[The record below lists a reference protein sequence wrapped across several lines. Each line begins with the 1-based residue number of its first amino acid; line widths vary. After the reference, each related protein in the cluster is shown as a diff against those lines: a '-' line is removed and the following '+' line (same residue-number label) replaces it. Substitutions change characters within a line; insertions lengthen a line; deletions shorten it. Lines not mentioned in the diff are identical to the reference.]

1 MWEYIAQMKCQA
13 QDTTS
18 RKIGCVRSGVWTIW
32 SMLFVWIGMKRNFS
46 ACVNK
51 MMSRKW
57 VLLVFGEGEGWWVLY
72 CVLVR
77 KLLRNKLNVEL
88 WYWGGLSV
96 FGDSVNSV
104 RQSKEVNSLFKGV
117 REK

>member
-57 VLLVFGEGEGWWVLY
+57 VLLVFGEGGAVVGSVLRAGSETFAEQIKRRTLVLGWVE
-72 CVLVR
+72 CV
-77 KLLRNKLNVEL
+77 
-88 WYWGGLSV
+88 W
-96 FGDSVNSV
+96 
-104 RQSKEVNSLFKGV
+104 
-117 REK
+117 